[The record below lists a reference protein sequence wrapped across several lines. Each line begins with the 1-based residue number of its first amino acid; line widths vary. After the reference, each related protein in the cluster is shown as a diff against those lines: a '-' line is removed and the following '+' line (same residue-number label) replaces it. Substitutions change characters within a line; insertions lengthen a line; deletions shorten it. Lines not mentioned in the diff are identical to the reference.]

1 MPNVAVLA
9 DSSNPREASIAS
21 SMAAVPSSHA
31 RAASLHRGSLHR
43 LIPQVPG
50 PIPANARPPVTA
62 TSINWFMHTFFSA
75 TIPNQAKEDV
85 NSASVDWTS
94 IIGFDVTR
102 DYRVEEE
109 VRKVQE
115 PEDSGEI
122 GTLNQRLRLIRS
134 ADGDALG
141 GHRTATN
148 KTSAGG
154 FTGYYGHIIT
164 PTRGAP
170 WNGDP
175 NSLPLGPLPPKYIP
189 HARAIPAQNDN
200 ALNSLNA
207 ALAALETF
215 PNLKEIIADKGYTIY
230 GEAFVRPLHQMG
242 INVVM
247 DYTKGHQETIE
258 TVTIGPEGE
267 EQVLMLHCGTSS

>member
-94 IIGFDVTR
+94 IIGFAVTR

-154 FTGYYGHIIT
+154 FTGYYGHIIN
-164 PTRGAP
+164 PPARGAT

-175 NSLPLGPLPPKYIP
+175 YSLPLGVLPPKYIP
-189 HARAIPAQNDN
+189 HARAIPAQQRQR
-200 ALNSLNA
+200 SQQ
-207 ALAALETF
+207 
-215 PNLKEIIADKGYTIY
+215 PQRCPRRPRNLPQPQ
-230 GEAFVRPLHQMG
+230 RNHRRHG
-242 INVVM
+242 I
-247 DYTKGHQETIE
+247 HH
-258 TVTIGPEGE
+258 
-267 EQVLMLHCGTSS
+267 LRR